1 MSIFK
6 TGLTLDPNSYIT
18 AAKGYNELAQ
28 IQRQNQARIDAEE
41 IRDRVRKAQEQQQ
54 TSFVP
59 DAPDLSAP
67 QSAGLRQMPVEGATG
82 PYKTVP
88 GSEQDRMLREQDID
102 YIPDSPLLPRD
113 IVIQQA
119 ARQKQN
125 EGLGLPRFG
134 SGTRGMFFGVG
145 PKFTD
150 VKMTDEA
157 VLSRDIAG
165 QADYQTFERGDKL
178 PGLFTGELSA
188 DTPPSIEEFQ
198 KQKEVKVDN
207 TGRVVRV
214 SDSKQ
219 LGLQKNGDVSER
231 IQTADERVREDYT
244 KRSKKYIKNP
254 SGIGID
260 IKKELDSRKSNAE
273 EANRYYRLAQQ
284 YYAVYQNSG
293 SMADLNS
300 YQAVKNIADKYKGI
314 VGNHDKQ
321 ILYLEGMQGIND
333 LAQGSTGRASKVLSA
348 YSGKQTEIVK
358 RDDDKFDV
366 YVNGQLSSEEVT
378 FDKLSAELRLQFD
391 STYKQQVAKSNAEM
405 AMEKFKSDLDT
416 AKELQVALANAK
428 TERMKIMLQKEADQ
442 GAKVVNVGGEPYVE
456 KGGKVFAVEEFE
468 TKIGDVEQTNYR
480 LKPIDYREGNFIK
493 SNPYEMAYG
502 DKPQ

>member
-6 TGLTLDPNSYIT
+6 TGLTLDPNAYIT

-41 IRDRVRKAQEQQQ
+41 IRDRIRKAQEQQQ
-54 TSFVP
+54 TSFIP

-82 PYKTVP
+82 PYKTVS
-88 GSEQDRMLREQDID
+88 GSEQDRMLREQDAD
-102 YIPDSPLLPRD
+102 FAGSPSLPRN
-113 IVIQQA
+113 IVLEQA

-125 EGLGLPRFG
+125 VGLGLPRFG
-134 SGTRGMFFGVG
+134 SGTRGMFIGLG

-150 VKMTDEA
+150 VKMTDKS

-165 QADYQTFERGDKL
+165 QADYQTFKPGDQL
-178 PGLFTGELSA
+178 PGLFTGKLSE

-198 KQKEVKVDN
+198 KEKEVKIDN

-214 SDSKQ
+214 SDGKK
-219 LGLQKNGDVSER
+219 LGLQKDGDVSEK

-244 KRSKKYIKNP
+244 KRSKKYMKNP

-293 SMADLNS
+293 SMADLDS
-300 YQAVKNIADKYKGI
+300 YKKVRNIADQYKGI

-333 LAQGSTGRASKVLSA
+333 LARGSTGRASKVASA
-348 YSGKQTEIVK
+348 YSANQTEIVK

-366 YVNGQLSSEEVT
+366 YVDGELSSEGVT
-378 FDKLSAELRLQFD
+378 FDKLAAELRLQFD

-405 AMEKFKSDLDT
+405 AMQKFKSNLDI
-416 AKELQVALANAK
+416 AKELQIAVANAK
-428 TERMKIMLQKEADQ
+428 TEKMKIMLQKEADQ
-442 GAKVVNVGGEPYVE
+442 GAKVVNVGGEPYIE

-468 TKIGDVEQTNYR
+468 TKIGDVEQTDYR

-493 SNPYEMAYG
+493 ANPYEMAYG
-502 DKPQ
+502 DKTQ

>member
-6 TGLTLDPNSYIT
+6 TGLTLDPNSYIA

-41 IRDRVRKAQEQQQ
+41 TRDRIRKAQEQQQ

-88 GSEQDRMLREQDID
+88 GSEQDRMLREQDVD
-102 YIPDSPLLPRD
+102 YIPDSPVLPRD
-113 IVIQQA
+113 IVLQQTT
-119 ARQKQN
+119 RQKQDV
-125 EGLGLPRFG
+125 GLGSPRPETGGMIFGFGPRFKG
-134 SGTRGMFFGVG
+134 D
-145 PKFTD
+145 P
-150 VKMTDEA
+150 KMTDEA

-165 QADYQTFERGDKL
+165 QADYQTFEPGNQL
-178 PGLFTGELSA
+178 PGLFTGKLSA
-188 DTPPSIEEFQ
+188 DTPLSKEEFE
-198 KQKEVKVDN
+198 KEKEVKIDN

-214 SDSKQ
+214 SDGKK
-219 LGLQKNGDVSER
+219 LGLQKDGDVSDK

-284 YYAVYQNSG
+284 YYAVYKNSG
-293 SMADLNS
+293 SSADFNS
-300 YQAVKNIADKYKGI
+300 YQLVKNIADKYKGI

-348 YSGKQTEIVK
+348 YSGRQNEIVK

-366 YVNGQLSSEEVT
+366 YADGQLSSEGVT
-378 FDKLSAELRLQFD
+378 FDELSAQLRLKFD

-405 AMEKFKSDLDT
+405 AMEKFKSNLDT
-416 AKELQVALANAK
+416 AKELKVALANAK

-442 GAKVVNVGGEPYVE
+442 GAKVVNVGGEAYVE
-456 KGGKVFAVEEFE
+456 KGGEVFAVEEFE
-468 TKIGDVEQTNYR
+468 TMIGDVEQTNYR

-493 SNPYEMAYG
+493 NNPYEMAYG